1 MGERARGNGL
11 WVESG
16 GSGSPTLLL
25 LHGLGAN
32 ATVWDGL
39 RPLLAQR
46 WPGRWLTP
54 DLRGHGR
61 SSHRAPYSLG
71 AHAADVAALLEQGE
85 AVVVLGHSMGGAVA
99 MALASQ
105 WFGIAVRRVLAFGV
119 KLAWTEAE
127 TAKAQEAARAPV
139 RWFTS
144 REEATLRYLR
154 VAGMTGLVPP
164 EAAAAAVGVVE
175 EAGRFRL
182 AADPRIGAVVGVP
195 LDSLIAAMRAPLRLA
210 AGERDPMVTPDQMR
224 RFDRDAML
232 LGGLGHNPH
241 VEAPERLW
249 QLVEA
254 VLG

>member
-1 MGERARGNGL
+1 MGEGACGSGL
-11 WVESG
+11 WRESG

-46 WPGRWLTP
+46 WPGRWLAP

-61 SSHRAPYSLG
+61 SSHRAPYSFG

-127 TAKAQEAARAPV
+127 VAKAQEAARAPV

-144 REEATLRYLR
+144 REEAIDRYLR
-154 VAGMTGLVPP
+154 IAGLKGLVPP
-164 EAAAAAVGVVE
+164 GAAAASVGVVE
-175 EAGRFRL
+175 EDGRFRL
-182 AADPRIGAVVGVP
+182 AADSRLAAVVGVP
-195 LDSLIAAMRAPLRLA
+195 IERLVAAMRAPLRLA
-210 AGERDPMVTPDQMR
+210 AGERDPMVTLDEMR
-224 RFDRDAML
+224 RFDRDAVL
-232 LGGLGHNPH
+232 LEGVGHNPH
-241 VEAPERLW
+241 VEAPERVW

-254 VLG
+254 ELA